1 MATTKWTKK
10 ELLSRPIE
18 HIDITAFDARP
29 VIDSYRDMAYTSRT
43 LANAAD
49 IYSMMLK
56 DKECAVVV
64 TLAGSL
70 ISAGLKDALITMVE
84 CNMIDAIVSTGAN
97 IVDQDFFE
105 GLGFKH
111 YIAPGSPEAPPVD
124 DMTLRN
130 LMIDRIYDTYIN
142 EDDLRACDHATYEI
156 FNAFAPGA
164 YSSRELIESMGSYLA
179 NNPKYAKNKS
189 IVKTCFQKRVPIF
202 VPAFSDCSA
211 GFGVVLQQTE
221 AIEEG
226 RGQVAIDSGK
236 DFRELTDIKLACKDT
251 GLLMLGG
258 GVPKNFA
265 QDIVV
270 AAELLN
276 ERKGG
281 KARGDIGMHKY
292 AIQMTV
298 ADSRDGALS
307 GSTLREACSWGK
319 VDVVHEQMVFGEL
332 SALFPLLA
340 SDAYHRKAWK
350 ARKGFKFADLY
361 GKTTGAPDFGAKV
374 KIAKR
379 QTVKA

>member
-1 MATTKWTKK
+1 MANGKWTKK
-10 ELLSRPIE
+10 ELLSRPVE
-18 HIDITAFDARP
+18 HIDITKFDARP
-29 VIDSYRDMAYTSRT
+29 VIDSYREMAYSSRT
-43 LANAAD
+43 LAQAAD

-56 DKECAVVV
+56 DKECAVIL

-70 ISAGLKDALITMVE
+70 ISAGLKKAIITLIENGMV
-84 CNMIDAIVSTGAN
+84 DAIVSTGAN

-124 DMTLRN
+124 DLTLRD

-142 EDDLRACDHATYEI
+142 EDDLRDCDHATYEV

-164 YSSRELIESMGSYLA
+164 YSSREFIEAMGAYLA
-179 NNPKYAKNKS
+179 NNAKYAKNES

-211 GFGVVLQQTE
+211 GFGIVLQQTE
-221 AIEEG
+221 AIEQG
-226 RGQVAIDSGK
+226 RGQVAFDSGK

-292 AIQMTV
+292 AVQMTV

-332 SALFPLLA
+332 TALFPLLA

-350 ARKGFKFADLY
+350 GRKGFKFADLY
-361 GKTTGAPDFGAKV
+361 EKGDGLPAFMMGKSKKKAGA
-374 KIAKR
+374 R
-379 QTVKA
+379 

>member
-1 MATTKWTKK
+1 MANGKWTKK
-10 ELLSRPIE
+10 ELLSRPVK
-18 HIDITAFDARP
+18 HVDITSFDARSI
-29 VIDSYRDMAYTSRT
+29 VDSYREMAYTSRT
-43 LANAAD
+43 LAQAAD

-56 DKECAVVV
+56 DKDCAVIL

-70 ISAGLKDALITMVE
+70 ISAGLKKAIVTLLE
-84 CNMIDAIVSTGAN
+84 NNMIDAIVSTGAN

-142 EDDLRACDHATYEI
+142 EDDLRDCDATTHKI
-156 FNAFAPGA
+156 FNTFEPGA
-164 YSSRELIESMGSYLA
+164 YSSREFVEAMGAYLV
-179 NNPKYAKNKS
+179 KHHAKNES
-189 IVKTCFQKRVPIF
+189 LVKTAYLKRVPIF

-211 GFGVVLQQTE
+211 GFGIVLQQTE
-221 AIEEG
+221 AIEQG
-226 RGQVAIDSGK
+226 RGQVAFDSGK

-270 AAELLN
+270 AAELLH

-281 KARGDIGMHKY
+281 KGGAALRAANEVGMHKY

-332 SALFPLLA
+332 TALFPILA
-340 SDAYHRKAWK
+340 SDAYHRGDWK
-350 ARKGFKFADLY
+350 KRKGFKFSELFEKSLAA
-361 GKTTGAPDFGAKV
+361 GTGRKKAGA
-374 KIAKR
+374 R
-379 QTVKA
+379 

>member
-1 MATTKWTKK
+1 MPSDKPRWTKK
-10 ELLSRPIE
+10 DLLSRPVK
-18 HIDITAFDARP
+18 HVDITSFDARP
-29 VIDSYRDMAYTSRT
+29 VIKSYRDMAFSSRT
-43 LANAAD
+43 LAQAAD

-56 DKECAVVV
+56 DKDCGVIL
-64 TLAGSL
+64 TLAGSV
-70 ISAGLKDALITMVE
+70 ISAGLKKAVVTLVE
-84 CNMIDAIVSTGAN
+84 NNMIDAIVSTGAN

-124 DMTLRN
+124 DPTLRD
-130 LMIDRIYDTYIN
+130 LMIDRIYDTYID
-142 EDDLRACDHATYEI
+142 EDDLRDCDDTTKKV
-156 FNAFAPGA
+156 FDAFAPGA
-164 YSSRELIESMGSYLA
+164 YSSREFIEAMGSYLA
-179 NNPKYAKNKS
+179 KHHPRNESLVKS
-189 IVKTCFQKRVPIF
+189 CYLKRVPIF

-211 GFGVVLQQTE
+211 GFGIVLHQTE
-221 AIEEG
+221 AIEQG
-226 RGQVAIDSGK
+226 KPMVAIDSGK

-270 AAELLN
+270 AAELLS

-292 AIQMTV
+292 AIQLTV

-332 SALFPLLA
+332 SALFPILA
-340 SDAYHRKAWK
+340 SDAYHRAEWK
-350 ARKGFKFADLY
+350 KRKGFKFADLFEK
-361 GKTTGAPDFGAKV
+361 GDGTPDFMKATPRKPAK
-374 KIAKR
+374 AR
-379 QTVKA
+379 

>member
-1 MATTKWTKK
+1 MANWSK
-10 ELLSRPIE
+10 EDLLSRPVE
-18 HIDITAFDARP
+18 HIDVTSFDARP
-29 VIDSYRDMAYTSRT
+29 IIAAYRQMAYSSRT

-49 IYSMMLK
+49 IFSMMQA
-56 DKECAVVV
+56 DRECAVIL

-70 ISAGLKDALITMVE
+70 VSAGLKKALVTLIDNNMV
-84 CNMIDAIVSTGAN
+84 DAIVSTGAN

-105 GLGFKH
+105 GLGFRH
-111 YIAPGSPEAPPVD
+111 FQAPGSPEAPPVD

-130 LMIDRIYDTYIN
+130 LMIDRIYDTYID
-142 EDDLRACDHATYEI
+142 EDELRACDEATKMI
-156 FNAFAPGA
+156 FDSLEAGT
-164 YSSRELIESMGSYLA
+164 YSSRELIDAMGAYLHA
-179 NNPKYAKNKS
+179 NHPRNES
-189 IVKTCFQKRVPIF
+189 IVLSCHRKRVPIF

-211 GFGVVLQQTE
+211 GFGIVLHQTE
-221 AIEEG
+221 RAEAGKPMI
-226 RGQVAIDSGK
+226 AFDSGK
-236 DFRELTDIKLACKDT
+236 DFRELTQVKLASKDT

-276 ERKGG
+276 EAKGG
-281 KARGDIGMHKY
+281 TARGDIGMHKY

-332 SALFPLLA
+332 SALLPLLV
-340 SDAYHRKAWK
+340 SDAYHRGEWK
-350 ARKGFKFADLY
+350 KRRERRFADLFEV
-361 GKTTGAPDFGAKV
+361 AASS
-374 KIAKR
+374 
-379 QTVKA
+379 

>member
-1 MATTKWTKK
+1 MASQKWTKK
-10 ELLSRPIE
+10 DLLSRPVE
-18 HIDITAFDARP
+18 HIDITAFDART
-29 VIDSYRDMAYTSRT
+29 VIDSYRDMAYSSRT

-56 DKECAVVV
+56 DKDCAVIL

-70 ISAGLKDALITMVE
+70 ISAGLKKALITLVE
-84 CNMIDAIVSTGAN
+84 NNCIDAIVSTGAN

-105 GLGFKH
+105 GMGFKH

-130 LMIDRIYDTYIN
+130 MMIDRIYDTYIN
-142 EDDLRACDHATYEI
+142 EDDLRACDHATFEI
-156 FNAFAPGA
+156 FNQFAPGA
-164 YSSRELIESMGSYLA
+164 YSSREFIEAMGAYLA
-179 NNPKYAKNKS
+179 NNPKYAKNES

-211 GFGVVLQQTE
+211 GFGIVLQQTE

-236 DFRELTDIKLACKDT
+236 DFRELTDIKLMCKDT

-350 ARKGFKFADLY
+350 GRKGFKFADMY
-361 GKTTGAPDFGAKV
+361 EKGEGMPTFAAGK
-374 KIAKR
+374 KR
-379 QTVKA
+379 VGR

>member
-1 MATTKWTKK
+1 MANGKWTKK
-10 ELLSRPIE
+10 DLLSRPVK

-29 VIDSYRDMAYTSRT
+29 VIDSYREMAYSSRT

-56 DKECAVVV
+56 DKDCGVVL

-70 ISAGLKDALITMVE
+70 ISAGLKKAIITLVE
-84 CNMIDAIVSTGAN
+84 NNMIDAIVSTGAN

-130 LMIDRIYDTYIN
+130 WMIDRIYDTYID

-164 YSSRELIESMGSYLA
+164 YSSREFIEAMGAYLA
-179 NNPKYAKNKS
+179 NNPKFAKNES

-211 GFGVVLQQTE
+211 GFGIVLQQTE
-221 AIEEG
+221 AIEQG

-340 SDAYHRKAWK
+340 SDAFHRKAWK
-350 ARKGFKFADLY
+350 SRKGFKFADLFEKGEGMPTFMKT
-361 GKTTGAPDFGAKV
+361 GKKTAS
-374 KIAKR
+374 R
-379 QTVKA
+379 